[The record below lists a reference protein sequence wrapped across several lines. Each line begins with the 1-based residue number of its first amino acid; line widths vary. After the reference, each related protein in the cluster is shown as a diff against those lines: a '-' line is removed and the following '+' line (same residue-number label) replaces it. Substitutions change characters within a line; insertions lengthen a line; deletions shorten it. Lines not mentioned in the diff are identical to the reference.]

1 MYVYFIRRY
10 YSYYGY
16 KISPFDVMEKSE
28 KNTVLWLM
36 PFEILL
42 IKLTAY
48 LCSYCEL
55 DNPVLYDIRHYVP
68 QNILAGMFYA
78 LMNILDKII
87 LFVENMCVLLIDDIC
102 PNGKMYVVIGI
113 IVLFFLTVRDKA
125 YFCARYSFPN
135 AIFIAISMLY
145 NIRFIVFVIM
155 KSDSIFAFAIA
166 FLVSK
171 VLAIQIYNLSG
182 DMWHSFILMKGA
194 GEDWKKETK

>member
-36 PFEILL
+36 PFEIFL

-68 QNILAGMFYA
+68 QNVLAGMFYA
-78 LMNILDKII
+78 LMNILDKLI
-87 LFVENMCVLLIDDIC
+87 LFTENICMLLISNIC
-102 PNGKMYVVIGI
+102 PNGKMYAIIGI
-113 IVLFFLTVRDKA
+113 IILFFLTIRDKA
-125 YFCARYSFPN
+125 YFCARYHFPN

-145 NIRFIVFVIM
+145 DIRFIAFVII
-155 KSDSIFAFAIA
+155 KSDSIFAFIIA